1 MSPFNC
7 WDIIFKSK
15 ACKQIR
21 LGYKQTVS
29 YVSHIQCVGFDEMDS
44 PIDKWVR
51 TKNPFSGMND
61 ITKHGGEGEARI
73 EKEEFYRWR
82 TINLLPFFD
91 NLIVTLGNRW
101 F

>member
-1 MSPFNC
+1 
-7 WDIIFKSK
+7 
-15 ACKQIR
+15 
-21 LGYKQTVS
+21 
-29 YVSHIQCVGFDEMDS
+29 MDS

-61 ITKHGGEGEARI
+61 ITEHGGWGGGGVERI